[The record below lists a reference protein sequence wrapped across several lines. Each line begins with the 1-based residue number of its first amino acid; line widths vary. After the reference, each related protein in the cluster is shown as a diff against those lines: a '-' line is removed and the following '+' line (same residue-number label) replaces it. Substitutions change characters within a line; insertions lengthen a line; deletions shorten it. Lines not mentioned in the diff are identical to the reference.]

1 MLSPRRLKT
10 ATDRKIA
17 NPGDKVT
24 QGCVVSRF
32 LASLIIEPHSATGGL
47 APRPRK
53 ESPASSIIMVPIS
66 SIAVTRIGPKILG
79 RMCRMISVNVEQPEI
94 LAASRYRE
102 SF

>member
-1 MLSPRRLKT
+1 MAGDEMAEVIRYEEVCISYRDVPVVRNLS
-10 ATDRKIA
+10 
-17 NPGDKVT
+17 
-24 QGCVVSRF
+24 
-32 LASLIIEPHSATGGL
+32 L

-79 RMCRMISVNVEQPEI
+79 RMCRIISVNVEQPEI